1 MRLLIGGLV
10 KFKRGC
16 GYVKYEYPLPL
27 GKTAKFEGFNLQD
40 FTKSELVQGDF
51 KLEDDGVH
59 FFTSDKGEPLVIL
72 DRDEKFLIPCN
83 SRNIFTTIIL
93 GEKVVI
99 QLNAGDIICRDLGV
113 TRVGRDNTF
122 NIQRGVEVTIPE
134 NFTEISFKHLVD
146 TFKLRMGIVLGSH
159 EISQEALEVFELI
172 PFKIE
177 VDSSKSLNASNL
189 KTKVI
194 SYYTDF
200 IDGWGYSLDSL
211 AVNLGVVKT
220 TDM

>member
-1 MRLLIGGLV
+1 
-10 KFKRGC
+10 
-16 GYVKYEYPLPL
+16 VKYEYPLPL
-27 GKTAKFEGFNLQD
+27 GKTVKFEGFDLQN

-51 KLEDDGVH
+51 KQDDGGIH
-59 FFTSDKGEPLVIL
+59 FFTSDKGEPLVVL
-72 DRDEKFLIPCN
+72 GRDETFLVPCN
-83 SRNIFTTIIL
+83 SRNIFTVIIL

-99 QLNAGDIICRDLGV
+99 QLNAGDIICRDLGI

-122 NIQRGVEVTIPE
+122 NVQRGVEVTIPE
-134 NFTEISFKHLVD
+134 NFTEISFRHLID
-146 TFKLRMGIVLGSH
+146 TFKLRMGIVLGNH
-159 EISQEALEVFELI
+159 EISQEALEVFELV

-177 VDSSKSLNASNL
+177 VDSSKTINAKNL
-189 KTKVI
+189 RTKVI

-211 AVNLGVVKT
+211 AVNLGVVNT